1 MRVILTGIV
10 QNATA
15 LFFADSHA
23 RVHKHQ
29 SAKDRERAERERQIF
44 RGQNSQRYT
53 DQQSYRDEGKYDKQN
68 KLSIFHLSKIIR
80 GKSRK

>member
-29 SAKDRERAERERQIF
+29 SAKDRERAERERQIL
-44 RGQNSQRYT
+44 RGQNSQRHT
-53 DQQSYRDEGKYDKQN
+53 DQ
-68 KLSIFHLSKIIR
+68 
-80 GKSRK
+80 